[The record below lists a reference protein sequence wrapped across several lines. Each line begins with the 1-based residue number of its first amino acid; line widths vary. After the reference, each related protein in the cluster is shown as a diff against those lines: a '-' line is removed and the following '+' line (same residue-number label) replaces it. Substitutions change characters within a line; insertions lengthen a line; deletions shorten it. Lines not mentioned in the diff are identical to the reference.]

1 MTQNKSYD
9 ANTLFAAIAIIPFLV
24 PNGLQTFS
32 FMRIVYDLKYL
43 SFIII
48 ALLTFGNGKIRRKG
62 NDLILAIIS
71 FSLIMIVISALQKT
85 NVADAVTRMFN
96 LLFATVY
103 KGNIIKNLIMDC
115 QSYAKYRPNETT
127 GGIFVSWRRKE
138 ELPTG
143 A

>member
-71 FSLIMIVISALQKT
+71 FALIMIVISALQKT

-96 LLFATVY
+96 LLFPVLWIKTVRKKDFERTY
-103 KGNIIKNLIMDC
+103 HILCDIIYNKLWDNIGESRGNYSNSIK
-115 QSYAKYRPNETT
+115 
-127 GGIFVSWRRKE
+127 
-138 ELPTG
+138 
-143 A
+143 